1 MENSPEPSLKRK
13 HAIITGGGTGI
24 GAAIADALNELGARI
39 TLMGR
44 RIEPLDDKA
53 QSLQNAQA
61 ISMDVGDETSVAN
74 AFVAAGD
81 FDILINNAGFAQ
93 SAPLSETSLEHWQ
106 QSIAVNLT
114 GVFLCSKIA
123 VVTLKKKTYG
133 RIINI
138 ASTAGIKGYA
148 YVSAYCAAKHGV
160 IGFTKSL
167 AREIA
172 RSAITVNAICPGYTE
187 TTILSETIENI
198 VQKTACS
205 ADQARKQLLAD
216 NPQQRFVQPHQIGAV
231 AAMLCMPE
239 NDSINGQAIIVDG
252 GETV

>member
-1 MENSPEPSLKRK
+1 MEHSSELPLNKK

-24 GAAIADALNELGARI
+24 GAAIADALDELGVRV

-44 RIEPLDDKA
+44 RIEPLNSKL
-53 QSLQNAQA
+53 QTLQNAQA
-61 ISMDVGDETSVAN
+61 ICTDVSDESSVAN
-74 AFVAAGD
+74 AFAEAGD
-81 FDILINNAGFAQ
+81 FDILINNAGLAQ
-93 SAPLSETSLEHWQ
+93 SAPLSRTSLEHWQ

-123 VVTLKKKTYG
+123 VTTMKNKAYG

-138 ASTAGIKGYA
+138 ASTAGVKGYA

-167 AREIA
+167 AKEIA
-172 RSAITVNAICPGYTE
+172 HSTITVNAVCPGYTE
-187 TTILSETIENI
+187 TAILSDTIENI

-205 ADQARKQLLAD
+205 AEQARAQLLAD
-216 NPQQRFVQPHQIGAV
+216 NPQKRFVQPHQIGAV
-231 AAMLCMPE
+231 AAMLCMPSS
-239 NDSINGQAIIVDG
+239 DSINGQAIVVDG
-252 GETV
+252 GETA